1 MAEPAQG
8 SIAQLEAQLGA
19 EGVASL
25 VQLVGRQASS
35 ALTLNVFD
43 HTPDQPWEADA
54 ALLTDAEL
62 AALVAMAGAADDADV
77 CLQHGCD
84 MDEAII
90 AQKKEAAAV
99 APELY

>member
-1 MAEPAQG
+1 MALADR
-8 SIAQLEAQLGA
+8 S
-19 EGVASL
+19 
-25 VQLVGRQASS
+25 RS
-35 ALTLNVFD
+35 AVRM
-43 HTPDQPWEADA
+43 
-54 ALLTDAEL
+54 
-62 AALVAMAGAADDADV
+62 AMAGAADDADV